1 VSGDVGP
8 NSRTLAVL
16 IPLGIANHAVLTGSR
31 VIVSLDALSR
41 GASAF
46 TVGVLISLY
55 ALLPMF
61 LSVPAGRLVDRIGA
75 RRPMLFGSVAIGI
88 SAVLPVAFPGMPA
101 LFVSATLLGIG
112 FMAFQLAAQNTT
124 GEIGGPAARA
134 RNFSLLA
141 LGYSVSSFAGP
152 LVAGFAIDH
161 FGYRAAFGI
170 FALLPLI
177 PIAVLA
183 KGRLAL
189 PGPHENRAATPHGG
203 IAALLRHRT
212 LRRVFAANA
221 LLSLGWDLHTIFVPI
236 YGAKI
241 GLTASEIGGVL
252 SAFAAGV
259 FVVRFFM
266 PTIGR
271 KLREQQ
277 VLAASMLVAAAVFF
291 AFPFLQSV
299 ATLFALSFTL
309 GLGLG
314 GGQPIVLSLLHM
326 HAPPGRLGEAAGVRM
341 ALVNSMSF
349 GTPIVLGAIG
359 ASVGIVPVFWTV
371 GACLATGGLV
381 ARRSGRK
388 SQS

>member
-1 VSGDVGP
+1 MSGDIGP

-177 PIAVLA
+177 PIAVLT

-189 PGPHENRAATPHGG
+189 PEPHENRATTPHGG

-241 GLTASEIGGVL
+241 GLSASEIGGVL

-299 ATLFALSFTL
+299 TALFALSFTL

-314 GGQPIVLSLLHM
+314 GGQPIVLSLLHTL
-326 HAPPGRLGEAAGVRM
+326 ARPGRLGEAAGVRM

-349 GTPIVLGAIG
+349 GAPIVLGAIG

>member
-1 VSGDVGP
+1 V
-8 NSRTLAVL
+8 
-16 IPLGIANHAVLTGSR
+16 
-31 VIVSLDALSR
+31 
-41 GASAF
+41 
-46 TVGVLISLY
+46 
-55 ALLPMF
+55 
-61 LSVPAGRLVDRIGA
+61 
-75 RRPMLFGSVAIGI
+75 
-88 SAVLPVAFPGMPA
+88 
-101 LFVSATLLGIG
+101 
-112 FMAFQLAAQNTT
+112 
-124 GEIGGPAARA
+124 
-134 RNFSLLA
+134 
-141 LGYSVSSFAGP
+141 
-152 LVAGFAIDH
+152 
-161 FGYRAAFGI
+161 AFGI

-189 PGPHENRAATPHGG
+189 PGPHENRATTHHGG

-241 GLTASEIGGVL
+241 GLSASEIGGVL